1 VAGKA
6 GRSGRRPGWG
16 LTAAEHAARGS
27 YKRSIHGPLPPGV
40 VPVPRRPVATPV
52 VMPRGVI
59 LPALAPPATQDTA
72 LTAADCPD
80 VLTEEGKALWKSLVA
95 QRLTEKILAPLV
107 TVYVEAY
114 LNWLMC
120 TREIQKR
127 GYYGTVGSKVV
138 ANPYLKHRREVEATM
153 RTIVP
158 QLGWDRPVPVAAP
171 PASAANP
178 KSRLDLFLAA
188 RDSERS

>member
-1 VAGKA
+1 MAGKA
-6 GRSGRRPGWG
+6 GRSGRKVGSG
-16 LTAAEHAARGS
+16 MSAVEHAARGS
-27 YKRSIHGPLPPGV
+27 YKRTVHGPLPPGV
-40 VPVPRRPVATPV
+40 VPAPRRPHLAPALPRAV
-52 VMPRGVI
+52 V
-59 LPALAPPATQDTA
+59 LPALAPPATHDTA

-80 VLTEEGKALWKSLVA
+80 VLTPEGQVLWKSLVA